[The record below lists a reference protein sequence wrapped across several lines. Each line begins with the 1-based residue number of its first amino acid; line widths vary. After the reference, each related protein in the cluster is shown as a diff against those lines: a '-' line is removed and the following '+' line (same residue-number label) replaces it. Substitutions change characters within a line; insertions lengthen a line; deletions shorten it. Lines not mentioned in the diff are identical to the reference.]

1 VAISLK
7 IIPGK
12 VVSRD
17 EFVATHPPY
26 SIALDGYASGEPF
39 LEITA
44 RGPYRNFN
52 HHESVDRSCTSA
64 TCEQVRRA
72 VILGLFDLYHG
83 DHGPRATVWVND
95 CDQDVCLATWILFHP
110 HRAGEPWVRTLAY
123 VEDLLD
129 MSAGGFPLPDQRD
142 LLGEVRWVFEPYTG
156 RRPEVSKLDA
166 DGMAAILSDVH
177 QRIERFL
184 SGQGETMPLIGDYR
198 VLGGGA
204 GWSMVE
210 VDHQHARQKM
220 VEAGVKAAIELFAR
234 PGDRYV
240 YSIWRRSEYIV
251 DFPVLDILRALNVA
265 EGYQP
270 QDNLGWGGSE
280 NVGGSPRGRGS
291 RMAPTEVEVIVNQVV
306 ERARAARV
314 AAMRELD
321 AAQVK

>member
-1 VAISLK
+1 MGINLK
-7 IIPGK
+7 IVPGK
-12 VVSRD
+12 VVSRE
-17 EFVATHPPY
+17 EFVHTHPPY

-39 LEITA
+39 LEITP

-83 DHGPRATVWVND
+83 EHGPRATVWVND

-184 SGQGETMPLIGDYR
+184 SGQGETMPLVGDYR
-198 VLGGGA
+198 VLGGGS
-204 GWSMVE
+204 GWSLVE
-210 VDHQHARQKM
+210 IDHQHARQKM

-234 PGDRYV
+234 PGDHFV
-240 YSIWRRSEYIV
+240 YSVWRRSEYIV
-251 DFPVLDILRALNVA
+251 DFPVVEILRALNVA

-270 QDNLGWGGSE
+270 DDTRGWGGSE

-291 RMAPTEVEVIVNQVV
+291 RLGPSEVEAVVNQVV

-314 AAMRELD
+314 AAMRKLD
-321 AAQVK
+321 AAQAK